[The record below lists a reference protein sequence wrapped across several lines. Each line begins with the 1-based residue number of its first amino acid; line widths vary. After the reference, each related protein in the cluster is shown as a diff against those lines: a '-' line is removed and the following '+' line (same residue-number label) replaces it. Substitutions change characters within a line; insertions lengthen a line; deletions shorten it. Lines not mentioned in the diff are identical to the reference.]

1 MYHACRVTLIP
12 EDFRGPSFLFFFFF
26 SLSRFSFR
34 LLTSVSLFAS
44 HLCVFCRMEF
54 GSMRE
59 EGKKAGKKRFR
70 CVPKDIVLLARG
82 AGRNYKESRFTD
94 FFRHCSHCSNI
105 TGLYTHVEKCYIGG
119 RVMLRF
125 CEYKCKS
132 IWYNNIN
139 SYFD

>member
-12 EDFRGPSFLFFFFF
+12 EDFRGPSFLFFFFLF
-26 SLSRFSFR
+26 SLSIFFPTIDFRFPFR
-34 LLTSVSLFAS
+34 VTSLCLLSNGIWFNE
-44 HLCVFCRMEF
+44 R
-54 GSMRE
+54 RR
-59 EGKKAGKKRFR
+59 KKAGKKRFR

-105 TGLYTHVEKCYIGG
+105 TGLYTHVEKYYIGG